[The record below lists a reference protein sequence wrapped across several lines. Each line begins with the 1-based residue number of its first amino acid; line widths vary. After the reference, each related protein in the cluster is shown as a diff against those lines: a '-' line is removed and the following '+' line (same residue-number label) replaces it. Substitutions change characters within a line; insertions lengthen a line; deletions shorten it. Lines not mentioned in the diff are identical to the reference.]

1 MADYLCIHH
10 ARCAD
15 GFGSAWVVRR
25 WFQGAAEPGDTLEF
39 HPGVYTE
46 APPDATGKDVLL
58 VDFSYNAET
67 VRELALKAKS
77 VTILDHHKTAIE
89 ALQPLLADG
98 LIQGAFALDKSGV
111 GVTWDW
117 FFGPE
122 PMPRL
127 LQHVQ
132 DRDLWKFAL
141 PGTGEISAWLFSF
154 PYDFDVW
161 DALVEELD
169 TEGDTAARL
178 QGRAIAR
185 KHSKDIQ
192 ELLDIMAREAEID
205 GVTVPVANLPYTMS
219 SEAGHEMAKG
229 LSTFAACYYDL
240 PTERCFSL
248 RSDENGMDVGAIAR
262 KYGGGGHVRA
272 AGFSVPRDHQ
282 LARF

>member
-25 WFQGAAEPGDTLEF
+25 WFQYTAEAGDTLEF

-46 APPDATGKDVLL
+46 APPDVTGKRVLL
-58 VDFSYNAET
+58 VDFSYSAET
-67 VRELALKAKS
+67 VRELALKAES
-77 VTILDHHKTAIE
+77 VTVLDHHKTAIE
-89 ALQPLLADG
+89 ALQPLLAEG

-122 PMPRL
+122 EMPRL

-141 PGTGEISAWLFSF
+141 PGTSEISAWLFSF
-154 PYDFDVW
+154 PYDFDIW

-185 KHSKDIQ
+185 KHSKDIE
-192 ELLDIMAREAEID
+192 ELLDLMAREAEI
-205 GVTVPVANLPYTMS
+205 GGWKVPVANLPYTMS
-219 SEAGHEMAKG
+219 SEAGLALSKG
-229 LSTFAACYYDL
+229 LHTFAACYYDL

-262 KYGGGGHVRA
+262 QYGGGGHARA
-272 AGFSVPRDHQ
+272 AGFSVPRDHP